1 MVGCSMENRH
11 VEIEQTECQSCL
23 VTTCRHV
30 FGSGI
35 GDCDCPRCLFVQAD
49 QYFCEVCQ
57 AGDYDELMLLCD
69 GCDDAYHTYCLTPPL
84 SEIPPGD
91 WRCPQCL
98 AEVPNCMK
106 SA

>member
-1 MVGCSMENRH
+1 MRCVG
-11 VEIEQTECQSCL
+11 
-23 VTTCRHV
+23 
-30 FGSGI
+30 G
-35 GDCDCPRCLFVQAD
+35 QAD
-49 QYFCEVCQ
+49 QYFCEVCH

-98 AEVPNCMK
+98 AEVPDCT
-106 SA
+106 AA